1 MNTPAGSCPTVEAV
15 ATVLADGPKILAVFN
30 PRWGGFTLPMS
41 KRKQFR
47 DSSVS
52 AVTRTE
58 EWACAAARVAAVVL
72 GRSFMMDE
80 FPRPLCEIKDFE
92 QSDADGVWK
101 LYTIQVF
108 GQAVAGDV
116 RLAPG
121 VVAEWLRPEDFQQ
134 REPMTRTVRFV
145 LGRWRSEACCRRGE
159 SEAAATRPCTGH
171 PYSCSRKWWQGR
183 VGQAS
188 RRSPPSFPGRTR
200 RWIIPGIKIP

>member
-15 ATVLADGPKILAVFN
+15 ATVLADGPRILAVFN

-47 DSSVS
+47 DSSIS
-52 AVTRTE
+52 PAIRQE
-58 EWACAAARVAAVVL
+58 EWPTAAARVAAEIL
-72 GRSFMMDE
+72 GRSFIPAD
-80 FPRPLCEIKDFE
+80 FPQPLCEIKDFE

-108 GQAVAGDV
+108 GLAVTGHV

-134 REPMTRTVRFV
+134 REPMTHTVRFV
-145 LGRWRSEACCRRGE
+145 LGQMAEQGLLPPWR
-159 SEAAATRPCTGH
+159 
-171 PYSCSRKWWQGR
+171 K
-183 VGQAS
+183 
-188 RRSPPSFPGRTR
+188 
-200 RWIIPGIKIP
+200 